1 LSICQNC
8 GHEKAAHDLTVLDS
22 PCMFADC
29 SCNAYKKVVMHQ
41 EDLTTLATTR
51 EPGLVEDM
59 RAFFESECLSVIME
73 REGERQGVWKRSGM
87 KGSAFHVQAKSER
100 IFQAAQRGDIE
111 TVMKEL
117 PDLINYGIFT
127 GLQAQAENVDGEW
140 PWIG

>member
-1 LSICQNC
+1 
-8 GHEKAAHDLTVLDS
+8 
-22 PCMFADC
+22 MFDDC
-29 SCNAYKKVVMHQ
+29 SCTAYKQVRMHP
-41 EDLTTLATTR
+41 EDLTTLAVTM

-59 RAFFESECLSVIME
+59 KEFFARRCLSVIAD

-87 KGSAFHVQAKSER
+87 KGSAFHVQAKAER
-100 IFQAAQRGDIE
+100 IFQAAQRNDVE

-127 GLQAQAENVDGEW
+127 GLQAEAGNVDGEW